1 MPKPMPDELPSH
13 ENGAK
18 SVNDSDDTPKNHDD
32 DETTSAKSF
41 TPEKAAAQPLPSLS
55 KLL

>member
-1 MPKPMPDELPSH
+1 MPKPMPNELPSH

-32 DETTSAKSF
+32 DKTTSTKSF
-41 TPEKAAAQPLPSLS
+41 TPAKAAAQPLPPLS

>member
-1 MPKPMPDELPSH
+1 MPDELPSH

-41 TPEKAAAQPLPSLS
+41 TPEKAAAQLLPSLS